1 MGDVLTVGPRGTRSR
16 GMGMP
21 SFAGVNHVAL
31 SVTDLDVSD
40 RFSTDVLG
48 FRRVLDI
55 RLRC

>member
-1 MGDVLTVGPRGTRSR
+1 
-16 GMGMP
+16 MGMP